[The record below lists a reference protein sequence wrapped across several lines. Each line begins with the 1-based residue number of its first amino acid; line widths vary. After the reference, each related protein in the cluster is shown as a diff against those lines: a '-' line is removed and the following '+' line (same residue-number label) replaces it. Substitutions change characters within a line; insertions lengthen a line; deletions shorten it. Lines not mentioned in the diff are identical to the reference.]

1 MDNKSNFVCNI
12 MEIYVYNIS
21 LLLQSDI
28 NQKQI
33 FFENL
38 AFNEINELKDYLFN
52 VNKKLLEYLNSL
64 ISYYFKDN
72 LWIKYN
78 KFLSN
83 NIIKNYNPINLLKS
97 KQQKGG
103 CCGNIFTFIMLIL
116 FSYNCLSTVAVKITP
131 SNEIQPEKTM
141 HTFITETLYT
151 SEGIVARHNSVV
163 GQCLLISQI
172 IGNGGFITNSNEL
185 NNLLGNTE
193 ISYKRDCNKKY
204 DNMKPVVYSLS
215 EQPNIGLLPH
225 DLKNNTIIHIGSE
238 YNNDSNYIMKT
249 IQDLHM
255 EKNGFFSCVG
265 SVSLP
270 FTNHAINIFMNN
282 GKLCLLDVE
291 ADMNPSSIFPD
302 IDKPI
307 AFCQPGFFDKLESSS
322 AIAITNNPI
331 EEYCKN
337 SGCDGIISVST
348 MNNGSIQSNSHISGV
363 DFLNL
368 TNNFRYVAAS
378 STVFFLERFEKKLVQ
393 DGKSQSDK
401 DLVTNIIS
409 EMKKIGN
416 NRNVKYKVP
425 TSLISWKNS
434 IKSRKKGRKELGIRG
449 GRVITKKKVK

>member
-1 MDNKSNFVCNI
+1 

-21 LLLQSDI
+21 LLLLQSEI

-64 ISYYFKDN
+64 ISYYFKDD

-97 KQQKGG
+97 KEQKGG

-151 SEGIVARHNSVV
+151 REGNVARHNSVV
-163 GQCLLISQI
+163 GQCILISQI
-172 IGNGGFITNSNEL
+172 VGNGGFITNSNGLE
-185 NNLLGNTE
+185 NLLENTE
-193 ISYKRDCNKKY
+193 ISYKRNRNKKY
-204 DNMKPVVYSLS
+204 ENMKPVVTSLIG
-215 EQPNIGLLPH
+215 QPNIGLLPH
-225 DLKNNTIIHIGSE
+225 DLKDNTIIQIGSE
-238 YNNDSNYIMKT
+238 YKNDSNYIMKT

-282 GKLCLLDVE
+282 GKLCILDVE
-291 ADMNPSSIFPD
+291 ADMNPSSIFPK
-302 IDKPI
+302 IDSNKPI
-307 AFCQPGFFDKLESSS
+307 AFCQPGFFDNLESSS

-348 MNNGSIQSNSHISGV
+348 MNTGSIQSNSHISGR
-363 DFLNL
+363 DFLKL
-368 TNNFRYVAAS
+368 TNSFREVAAS
-378 STVFFLERFEKKLVQ
+378 STVYFLERFERKLVQ
-393 DGKSQSDK
+393 DGKAQSDIE
-401 DLVTNIIS
+401 LVTNIIS
-409 EMKKIGN
+409 EMKKIGK
-416 NRNVKYKVP
+416 NRDVDYKVP
-425 TSLISWKNS
+425 TSLISWKNT
-434 IKSRKKGRKELGIRG
+434 IKSRKKGKKGGRKELR
-449 GRVITKKKVK
+449 RVITKKKCV